1 MKLAVLALT
10 LSLASACGS
19 TVHVKYVDVEARQKL
34 DEVIDFTNALEARID
49 SLHPKENT
57 NGTGEAQP

>member
-1 MKLAVLALT
+1 MRALALA
-10 LSLASACGS
+10 LLLALPACGS
-19 TVHVKYVDVEARQKL
+19 TIQVKYVDVEARQKL

-49 SLHPKENT
+49 TLHPKENT